1 MISEKRELKYDKI
14 KKKDYAKEDFIMSNQ
29 LTRIEK
35 KKLREKDKGIID
47 FVKMQ
52 NHFFPNLIKE
62 LGKVK
67 DPRKENYTEY
77 TSEEL
82 LYPVILKNSC
92 TIESMRQM
100 TEWFDDANCAS
111 NLGKLIGRKIEN
123 IPHYDTINN
132 FLERLETKEI
142 NKVRIE
148 MLKKLIRSKTFYQA
162 RMAENQWMV
171 ILDGTG
177 LYHFREKHCENC
189 LVKEVTDKE
198 GNKKKVYYHSVLEA
212 KIVMADNIII
222 SLGTEF
228 IENES
233 ENVSKQDCEIKAS
246 KRLLKRIKKEF
257 PRLKICILGDSLYAI
272 ESIIDICKEYDW
284 NYLLRCKEGRQK
296 NLILDY
302 RYVIENGE
310 YGEKKKMLRAE
321 KGTAKYVNHVEEI
334 TGKTFTANIFEYEY
348 EQINKRTNKKNTVKF
363 QWITDIELTNRNI
376 EEMVKCG
383 RKRWK
388 IENEGFNTQKN
399 ILYKI
404 EHLNSKNPNAMKNHY
419 LLTQITDILMQLY
432 LAGTKVL
439 KELKQ
444 AIKNTSS
451 RLLETFRRAIVTD
464 EDVSY
469 IKKYTTVHFT

>member
-1 MISEKRELKYDKI
+1 
-14 KKKDYAKEDFIMSNQ
+14 MSNQ
-29 LTRIEK
+29 LTRTK
-35 KKLREKDKGIID
+35 KKILREKDKGIID
-47 FVKMQ
+47 FAKIQ
-52 NHFFPNLIKE
+52 NHFFPNFIKD
-62 LGKVK
+62 LGNVD
-67 DPRKENYTEY
+67 DPRKEKYTDY

-92 TIESMRQM
+92 TIETMRQM
-100 TEWFDDANCAS
+100 TEWFGDANCAS
-111 NLGKLIGRKIEN
+111 NLEKLMGRKIEN
-123 IPHYDTINN
+123 IAHYDTINN
-132 FLERLETKEI
+132 FLERLDI
-142 NKVRIE
+142 NELSNIKVGMIRS
-148 MLKKLIRSKTFYQA
+148 LIRNKSFYQA
-162 RMAENQWMV
+162 RMPEKQWIV

-177 LYHFREKHCENC
+177 LYHFRERHCENC
-189 LVKEVTDKE
+189 LVKEITDKE
-198 GNKKKVYYHSVLEA
+198 GNKKKIYYHNVLEA
-212 KIVMADNIII
+212 KIILADNIVI

-228 IENES
+228 IENEN
-233 ENVSKQDCEIKAS
+233 EDTPKQDCEINAS
-246 KRLLKRIKKEF
+246 KRLLKRIKEEF
-257 PRLKICILGDSLYAI
+257 PKLNICILGDSLYAV
-272 ESIIDICKEYDW
+272 ESIIDICKNSGW

-296 NLILDY
+296 NLVLDY
-302 RYVIENGE
+302 RYVLESGE
-310 YGEKKKMLRAE
+310 YGEKKNILGEE

-334 TGKTFTANIFEYEY
+334 TGKDFTANIYEYEY
-348 EQINKRTNKKNTVKF
+348 EQIDKKTNKKTIVKF

-388 IENEGFNTQKN
+388 IENKGFNTQKN

-451 RLLETFRRAIVTD
+451 RLLETFRRETVTD

>member
-1 MISEKRELKYDKI
+1 
-14 KKKDYAKEDFIMSNQ
+14 MSNQ
-29 LTRIEK
+29 LTRTK
-35 KKLREKDKGIID
+35 KKILREKDKGIID

-52 NHFFPNLIKE
+52 NHFFPNLIEE
-62 LGKVK
+62 LGNVY
-67 DPRKENYTEY
+67 DPRKENYTDY

-82 LYPVILKNSC
+82 LYQIILKNAC
-92 TIESMRQM
+92 TIETMRQM
-100 TEWFDDANCAS
+100 TEWFGDANCAS

-123 IPHYDTINN
+123 IAHYDTINN
-132 FLERLETKEI
+132 FLERLEI
-142 NKVRIE
+142 NELNNIKVGMVKR
-148 MLKKLIRSKTFYQA
+148 LIRNKSFNQA
-162 RMAENQWMV
+162 RMRDNQWIV

-189 LVKEVTDKE
+189 LVKEITDKE
-198 GNKKKVYYHSVLEA
+198 GNKKKVYYHNVLEA
-212 KIVMADNIII
+212 KIIIAENIVI
-222 SLGTEF
+222 SIGTEF

-233 ENVSKQDCEIKAS
+233 EDVDKQDCEINAS
-246 KRLLKRIKKEF
+246 KRLLKRIKEEF
-257 PRLKICILGDSLYAI
+257 PKLKICILGDSLYAV
-272 ESIIDICKEYDW
+272 ESIIDICKDSGW

-296 NLILDY
+296 NLIMDY
-302 RYVIENGE
+302 RYVLESGE
-310 YGEKKKMLRAE
+310 YGEKKNILAEE

-334 TGKTFTANIFEYEY
+334 TGKDFTANIFEYEY
-348 EQINKRTNKKNTVKF
+348 EQISKRTNKKNTVKF
-363 QWITDIELTNRNI
+363 QWITDIELTNKNI

-404 EHLNSKNPNAMKNHY
+404 EHINSKNPNAMKNHY

-432 LAGTKVL
+432 LAGTKVI

-444 AIKNTSS
+444 TIKNTSS
-451 RLLETFRRAIVTD
+451 RLLETFRRATVTG

>member
-1 MISEKRELKYDKI
+1 M
-14 KKKDYAKEDFIMSNQ
+14 KKKI
-29 LTRIEK
+29 
-35 KKLREKDKGIID
+35 LREKDRGIID

-52 NHFFPNLIKE
+52 YHFFPNLIDD

-67 DPRKENYTEY
+67 DPRKENYTDY

-82 LYPVILKNSC
+82 LYPVLLKNSC

-100 TEWFDDANCAS
+100 TEWFDDANCAT
-111 NLGKLIGRKIEN
+111 NLGKLMGRKIEN

-132 FLERLETKEI
+132 FLERLDMNELNDI
-142 NKVRIE
+142 RVE
-148 MLKKLIRSKTFYQA
+148 MVKRLIRSKTFYQA
-162 RMAENQWMV
+162 RMPEGQWMV

-177 LYHFREKHCENC
+177 LYHFHEKHCDNC
-189 LVKEVTDKE
+189 LIKETTDKE

-212 KIVMADNIII
+212 KIILAEDIII

-233 ENVSKQDCEIKAS
+233 ENVSKQDCEINAS

-257 PRLKICILGDSLYAI
+257 PRLKICILGDSLYAAG
-272 ESIIDICKEYDW
+272 SIIDICKEYDW

-296 NLILDY
+296 TLIQDY

-310 YGEKKKMLRAE
+310 YGEKKNLLGEE

-334 TGKTFTANIFEYEY
+334 TDKDFVANIFEYEY
-348 EQINKRTNKKNTVKF
+348 QKIDEKAMKVTQIKF
-363 QWITDIELTNRNI
+363 LWLTDIELTNRNI
-376 EEMVKCG
+376 EKMVKFG

-388 IENEGFNTQKN
+388 IENEGFNIQKN

-444 AIKNTSS
+444 TIKNTSS
-451 RLLETFRRAIVTD
+451 RLLETFRRATVTD
-464 EDVSY
+464 EDVSD
-469 IKKYTTVHFT
+469 IMKYTTVHFT

>member
-1 MISEKRELKYDKI
+1 
-14 KKKDYAKEDFIMSNQ
+14 MSNQ
-29 LTRIEK
+29 LTRMK
-35 KKLREKDKGIID
+35 KKILREKDKGIID
-47 FVKMQ
+47 FVKIQ
-52 NHFFPNLIKE
+52 NHFFPNFIEKLSN
-62 LGKVK
+62 VD
-67 DPRKENYTEY
+67 DPRKENYTDY
-77 TSEEL
+77 ASEEL
-82 LYPVILKNSC
+82 LYTIILKNSC
-92 TIESMRQM
+92 TIETMRQM
-100 TEWFDDANCAS
+100 TEWFGDANCAS
-111 NLGKLIGRKIEN
+111 NLEKLMGRKIEN
-123 IPHYDTINN
+123 IAHYDTINN
-132 FLERLETKEI
+132 FLERLDTNELSSIKAGMI
-142 NKVRIE
+142 KS
-148 MLKKLIRSKTFYQA
+148 LIRNKSFYQA
-162 RMAENQWMV
+162 RVPGKQWIV

-177 LYHFREKHCENC
+177 LYHFREKHCDNC
-189 LVKEVTDKE
+189 LVKEITDKE
-198 GNKKKVYYHSVLEA
+198 GNKKKIYYHNVLEA
-212 KIVMADNIII
+212 KIVLADNITI
-222 SLGTEF
+222 SFGTEF

-233 ENVSKQDCEIKAS
+233 EDVSKQDCEINAS
-246 KRLLKRIKKEF
+246 KRLLKRIKEEF
-257 PRLKICILGDSLYAI
+257 PKLKICILGDSLYAA
-272 ESIIDICKEYDW
+272 ESIIDICRDSGW

-302 RYVIENGE
+302 KYVIENSE
-310 YGEKKKMLRAE
+310 YGEKKDILGEE

-334 TGKTFTANIFEYEY
+334 TGKNFTANIFEYEY
-348 EQINKRTNKKNTVKF
+348 EQINKKTNIKKIVKF

-419 LLTQITDILMQLY
+419 LLTQISDILMQLY

-451 RLLETFRRAIVTD
+451 RLLETFRRDIVSD

-469 IKKYTTVHFT
+469 IRKYTTVHFV

>member
-1 MISEKRELKYDKI
+1 
-14 KKKDYAKEDFIMSNQ
+14 MSNQ
-29 LTRIEK
+29 LTRTK
-35 KKLREKDKGIID
+35 KKILREKDKGIID

-52 NHFFPNLIKE
+52 NHFFPNLIEE
-62 LGKVK
+62 LGNVY
-67 DPRKENYTEY
+67 DPRKENYTDY

-82 LYPVILKNSC
+82 LYQIILKNAC
-92 TIESMRQM
+92 TIETMRQM
-100 TEWFDDANCAS
+100 TEWFGDANCAS

-123 IPHYDTINN
+123 IAHYDTINN
-132 FLERLETKEI
+132 FLERLEI
-142 NKVRIE
+142 NELNNIKVGMVKR
-148 MLKKLIRSKTFYQA
+148 LIRNKSFNQA
-162 RMAENQWMV
+162 RMRDNQWIV

-189 LVKEVTDKE
+189 LVKEITDKE
-198 GNKKKVYYHSVLEA
+198 GNKKKVYYHNVLEA
-212 KIVMADNIII
+212 KIIIAENIVI
-222 SLGTEF
+222 SIGTEF

-233 ENVSKQDCEIKAS
+233 EDVDKQDCEINAS
-246 KRLLKRIKKEF
+246 KRLLKRIKEEF
-257 PRLKICILGDSLYAI
+257 PKLKICILGDSLYAV
-272 ESIIDICKEYDW
+272 ESIIDICKDSGW

-296 NLILDY
+296 NLIMDY
-302 RYVIENGE
+302 RYVLESGE
-310 YGEKKKMLRAE
+310 YGEKKNILVEE

-334 TGKTFTANIFEYEY
+334 TGKDFTANIFEYEY
-348 EQINKRTNKKNTVKF
+348 EQISKRTNKKNTVKF
-363 QWITDIELTNRNI
+363 QWITDIELTNKNI

-404 EHLNSKNPNAMKNHY
+404 EHINSKNPNAMKNHY

-432 LAGTKVL
+432 LAGTKVI

-444 AIKNTSS
+444 TIKNTSS
-451 RLLETFRRAIVTD
+451 RLLETFRRATVTG

>member
-1 MISEKRELKYDKI
+1 MSNKLTRT
-14 KKKDYAKEDFIMSNQ
+14 KKKI
-29 LTRIEK
+29 
-35 KKLREKDKGIID
+35 LREKDKGIID

-52 NHFFPNLIKE
+52 NHFFPNLIEE
-62 LGKVK
+62 LGNVE
-67 DPRKENYTEY
+67 DPRKENYTDY

-82 LYPVILKNSC
+82 LYQIILKNAC
-92 TIESMRQM
+92 TIETMRQM
-100 TEWFDDANCAS
+100 TEWFGDANCAS

-123 IPHYDTINN
+123 IAHYDTINN
-132 FLERLETKEI
+132 FLERLEI
-142 NKVRIE
+142 NELNNIKVGMVKR
-148 MLKKLIRSKTFYQA
+148 LIRNKSFNQA
-162 RMAENQWMV
+162 RMRDNQWIV

-189 LVKEVTDKE
+189 LVKEITDKE
-198 GNKKKVYYHSVLEA
+198 GNKKKVYYHNVLEA
-212 KIVMADNIII
+212 KIIIAENIVI
-222 SLGTEF
+222 SIGTEF

-233 ENVSKQDCEIKAS
+233 EDVDKQDCEINAS
-246 KRLLKRIKKEF
+246 KRLLKRIKEEF
-257 PRLKICILGDSLYAI
+257 PKLKICILGDSLYAV
-272 ESIIDICKEYDW
+272 ESIIDICKDSGW

-296 NLILDY
+296 NLIMDY
-302 RYVIENGE
+302 RYVLESGE
-310 YGEKKKMLRAE
+310 YGEKKNILVEE

-334 TGKTFTANIFEYEY
+334 TGKDFTANIFEYEY
-348 EQINKRTNKKNTVKF
+348 EQISKRTNKKNTVKF

-404 EHLNSKNPNAMKNHY
+404 EHINSKNPNAMKNHY

-444 AIKNTSS
+444 TIKNTSS
-451 RLLETFRRAIVTD
+451 RLLETFRRATVTG

>member
-1 MISEKRELKYDKI
+1 LKTEKKQLKYDKI
-14 KKKDYAKEDFIMSNQ
+14 NKKVYAKEDFIMSNQ
-29 LTRIEK
+29 LTRMEK
-35 KKLREKDKGIID
+35 RILRENDKGIID

-52 NHFFPNLIKE
+52 NHFFPNLING
-62 LGKVK
+62 LGKVN
-67 DPRKENYTEY
+67 DPRKENYTDY

-92 TIESMRQM
+92 TLESMRQM
-100 TEWFDDANCAS
+100 TEWFEDANCAS
-111 NLGKLIGRKIEN
+111 NLGKLIGRDIEN

-132 FLERLETKEI
+132 FLERLDTNEI
-142 NKVRIE
+142 NKIRVE
-148 MLKKLIRSKTFYQA
+148 MIKKLIRSKTFYKA
-162 RMAENQWMV
+162 RMPEDRWMV

-177 LYHFREKHCENC
+177 LYHFREKHCDNC
-189 LVKEVTDKE
+189 LVKEITDKE

-212 KIVMADNIII
+212 KIVLADNIII

-246 KRLLKRIKKEF
+246 KRLLKRIKEEF
-257 PRLKICILGDSLYAI
+257 PRLKICILGDSLYAA
-272 ESIIDICKEYDW
+272 ESIIDICKKYDW

-296 NLILDY
+296 TLVQDY

-310 YGEKKKMLRAE
+310 NGEKNNLLGEE

-334 TGKTFTANIFEYEY
+334 TGKNFTANIFEYEY
-348 EQINKRTNKKNTVKF
+348 EIIDKKTKEIKKVNF
-363 QWITDIELTNRNI
+363 LWITDIELTDRNI

-469 IKKYTTVHFT
+469 IKKYTTVYFT

>member
-1 MISEKRELKYDKI
+1 
-14 KKKDYAKEDFIMSNQ
+14 MSNQ
-29 LTRIEK
+29 LNRMK
-35 KKLREKDKGIID
+35 KKIFREKDKGIID
-47 FVKMQ
+47 FAKMQ
-52 NHFFPNLIKE
+52 YHFFPNLIDD
-62 LGKVK
+62 LGKVT
-67 DPRKENYTEY
+67 DPRKVNYTDY

-111 NLGKLIGRKIEN
+111 NLRKLMGRKIEN

-132 FLERLETKEI
+132 FLERLDMNELNDI
-142 NKVRIE
+142 RVE
-148 MLKKLIRSKTFYQA
+148 MVKKLIRSKTFYQA
-162 RMAENQWMV
+162 RMPEDQWMV

-177 LYHFREKHCENC
+177 LYHFHEKHCDNC
-189 LVKEVTDKE
+189 LIKETTDNE
-198 GNKKKVYYHSVLEA
+198 GNKKKIYYHSVLEA
-212 KIVMADNIII
+212 KIILAENIII

-233 ENVSKQDCEIKAS
+233 ENVSKQDCELNAS

-257 PRLKICILGDSLYAI
+257 PRLKICILGDSLYAAG
-272 ESIIDICKEYDW
+272 SIINICKENDW

-296 NLILDY
+296 MLIQDY
-302 RYVIENGE
+302 RYVIENGA
-310 YGEKKKMLRAE
+310 YGEKKNLLREE
-321 KGTAKYVNHVEEI
+321 KGAAKYVNHVEEI
-334 TGKTFTANIFEYEY
+334 TDKDFVANIFEYEY
-348 EQINKRTNKKNTVKF
+348 QKIEEKTKKVTQIKF
-363 QWITDIELTNRNI
+363 LWVTDIELTNRNI

-388 IENEGFNTQKN
+388 IENEGFNFQKN

-444 AIKNTSS
+444 TIKNTSS
-451 RLLETFRRAIVTD
+451 RLLETFRRATVTD
-464 EDVSY
+464 EDVSH
-469 IKKYTTVHFT
+469 IMKYTTVHFT

>member
-1 MISEKRELKYDKI
+1 
-14 KKKDYAKEDFIMSNQ
+14 MSNQ
-29 LTRIEK
+29 LTRTK
-35 KKLREKDKGIID
+35 KKILREKDKGIID
-47 FVKMQ
+47 FAKIQ
-52 NHFFPNLIKE
+52 NHFFPNFIKD
-62 LGKVK
+62 LSNVD
-67 DPRKENYTEY
+67 DPRKEKYTDY

-92 TIESMRQM
+92 TIETMRQM
-100 TEWFDDANCAS
+100 TEWFGDANCAP
-111 NLGKLIGRKIEN
+111 NLEKLMGRKIEN
-123 IPHYDTINN
+123 IAHYDTINN
-132 FLERLETKEI
+132 FLERLDI
-142 NKVRIE
+142 NELSNIKVGMIRS
-148 MLKKLIRSKTFYQA
+148 LIRNKSFYQA
-162 RMAENQWMV
+162 RMPEKQWIV

-177 LYHFREKHCENC
+177 LYHFRERHCGNC
-189 LVKEVTDKE
+189 LVKEITDKE
-198 GNKKKVYYHSVLEA
+198 GNKKKIYYHNVLEA
-212 KIVMADNIII
+212 KIILADNIVI

-228 IENES
+228 IENEN
-233 ENVSKQDCEIKAS
+233 EDTPKQDCEINAS
-246 KRLLKRIKKEF
+246 KRLLKRIKEEF
-257 PRLKICILGDSLYAI
+257 PKLNICILGDSLYAV
-272 ESIIDICKEYDW
+272 ESIIDICKDSGW

-296 NLILDY
+296 NLVLDY
-302 RYVIENGE
+302 RYVLESGE
-310 YGEKKKMLRAE
+310 YGEKKNILGEE

-334 TGKTFTANIFEYEY
+334 TGKDFTANIFEYEY

-376 EEMVKCG
+376 EEMAKCG

-388 IENEGFNTQKN
+388 IENEGFNIQKN

-444 AIKNTSS
+444 SIKNTSS

-469 IKKYTTVHFT
+469 IEKYTTVHFV

>member
-1 MISEKRELKYDKI
+1 
-14 KKKDYAKEDFIMSNQ
+14 MSNQ
-29 LTRIEK
+29 LTRTK
-35 KKLREKDKGIID
+35 KKILREKDKGIID

-52 NHFFPNLIKE
+52 NHFFPNLIEE
-62 LGKVK
+62 LGNVY
-67 DPRKENYTEY
+67 DPRKENYTDY

-82 LYPVILKNSC
+82 LYQIILKNAC
-92 TIESMRQM
+92 TIETMRQM
-100 TEWFDDANCAS
+100 TEWFGDANCAS

-123 IPHYDTINN
+123 IAHYDTINN
-132 FLERLETKEI
+132 FLERLEI
-142 NKVRIE
+142 NELNNIKVGMVKR
-148 MLKKLIRSKTFYQA
+148 LIRNKSFNQA
-162 RMAENQWMV
+162 RMRDNQWIV

-189 LVKEVTDKE
+189 LVKEITDRE
-198 GNKKKVYYHSVLEA
+198 GNKKKVYYHNVLEA
-212 KIVMADNIII
+212 KIIIAENIVI
-222 SLGTEF
+222 SIGTEF

-233 ENVSKQDCEIKAS
+233 EDVDKQDCEINAS
-246 KRLLKRIKKEF
+246 KRLLKRIKEEF
-257 PRLKICILGDSLYAI
+257 PKLKICILGDSLYAV
-272 ESIIDICKEYDW
+272 ESIIDICKDSGW

-296 NLILDY
+296 NLIMDY
-302 RYVIENGE
+302 RYVLESGE
-310 YGEKKKMLRAE
+310 YGEKKNILEEE

-334 TGKTFTANIFEYEY
+334 TGKDFTANIFEYEY
-348 EQINKRTNKKNTVKF
+348 EQISKRTNKKNTVKF

-444 AIKNTSS
+444 TIKNTSS
-451 RLLETFRRAIVTD
+451 RLLETFRRATVTG

>member
-1 MISEKRELKYDKI
+1 
-14 KKKDYAKEDFIMSNQ
+14 MSNQ
-29 LTRIEK
+29 LTRTK
-35 KKLREKDKGIID
+35 KKILREKDKGIID

-52 NHFFPNLIKE
+52 NHFFPNLIEE
-62 LGKVK
+62 LGNVY

-82 LYPVILKNSC
+82 LYPIILKNSC
-92 TIESMRQM
+92 TVETMRQM
-100 TEWFDDANCAS
+100 TEWFGDANCAS

-123 IPHYDTINN
+123 IAHYDTINN
-132 FLERLETKEI
+132 FLEKLEISEL
-142 NKVRIE
+142 NNVKVGMVKR
-148 MLKKLIRSKTFYQA
+148 LIRNKSFYQA
-162 RMAENQWMV
+162 RMRENQWIV

-189 LVKEVTDKE
+189 LVKEIIDKE
-198 GNKKKVYYHSVLEA
+198 GNKKKVYYHNVLEA
-212 KIVMADNIII
+212 KIIIAENIVI

-233 ENVSKQDCEIKAS
+233 EDVDKQDCEINAS
-246 KRLLKRIKKEF
+246 KRLLKRIKEEF
-257 PRLKICILGDSLYAI
+257 PKLKICILGDSLYAV
-272 ESIIDICKEYDW
+272 ESIIDICKDSDW

-296 NLILDY
+296 NLIMDY
-302 RYVIENGE
+302 RYVLESGE
-310 YGEKKKMLRAE
+310 YGEKKNILEEE

-334 TGKTFTANIFEYEY
+334 TGKDFTANIFEYEY
-348 EQINKRTNKKNTVKF
+348 EQISKRTNKKNTVKF

>member
-1 MISEKRELKYDKI
+1 MIGEKRELKYDKI
-14 KKKDYAKEDFIMSNQ
+14 KKKVYAKEDFIMSNQ

-233 ENVSKQDCEIKAS
+233 ENVRKQDCEIKAS

-310 YGEKKKMLRAE
+310 YGEKKKILRAE

>member
-1 MISEKRELKYDKI
+1 
-14 KKKDYAKEDFIMSNQ
+14 MSNQ
-29 LTRIEK
+29 LTRTK
-35 KKLREKDKGIID
+35 KKILREKDKGIID

-52 NHFFPNLIKE
+52 NHFFPNLIEE
-62 LGKVK
+62 LGNVY
-67 DPRKENYTEY
+67 DPRKENYTDY

-82 LYPVILKNSC
+82 LYQIILKNAC
-92 TIESMRQM
+92 TIETMRQM
-100 TEWFDDANCAS
+100 TEWFGDANCAS

-123 IPHYDTINN
+123 IAHYDTINN
-132 FLERLETKEI
+132 FLERLEI
-142 NKVRIE
+142 NELNNIKVGMVKR
-148 MLKKLIRSKTFYQA
+148 LIRNKSFNQA
-162 RMAENQWMV
+162 RMRDNQWIV

-189 LVKEVTDKE
+189 LVKEITDRE
-198 GNKKKVYYHSVLEA
+198 GNKKKVYYHNVLEA
-212 KIVMADNIII
+212 KIIIAENIVI
-222 SLGTEF
+222 SIGTEF

-233 ENVSKQDCEIKAS
+233 EDVDKQDCEINAS
-246 KRLLKRIKKEF
+246 KRLLKRIKEEF
-257 PRLKICILGDSLYAI
+257 PKLKICILGDSLYAV
-272 ESIIDICKEYDW
+272 ESIIDICKDSGW

-296 NLILDY
+296 NLIMDY
-302 RYVIENGE
+302 RYVLESGE
-310 YGEKKKMLRAE
+310 YGEKKNILVEE

-334 TGKTFTANIFEYEY
+334 TGKDFTANIFEYEY
-348 EQINKRTNKKNTVKF
+348 EQISKRTNKKNTVKF
-363 QWITDIELTNRNI
+363 QWITDIELTNKNI

-404 EHLNSKNPNAMKNHY
+404 EHINSKNPNAMKNHY

-444 AIKNTSS
+444 TIKNTSS
-451 RLLETFRRAIVTD
+451 RLLETFRRATVTG

>member
-1 MISEKRELKYDKI
+1 
-14 KKKDYAKEDFIMSNQ
+14 MSNQ
-29 LTRIEK
+29 LTRTK
-35 KKLREKDKGIID
+35 KKILREKDKGIID
-47 FVKMQ
+47 FAKIQ
-52 NHFFPNLIKE
+52 NHFFPNFIKD
-62 LGKVK
+62 LGNV
-67 DPRKENYTEY
+67 DEPRKEKYTDY

-92 TIESMRQM
+92 TIETMRQM
-100 TEWFDDANCAS
+100 TEWFGDANCAS
-111 NLGKLIGRKIEN
+111 NLEKLMGRKIEN
-123 IPHYDTINN
+123 IAHYDTINN
-132 FLERLETKEI
+132 FLERLDI
-142 NKVRIE
+142 NELSNIKVGMIRS
-148 MLKKLIRSKTFYQA
+148 LIRNKSFYQA
-162 RMAENQWMV
+162 RMPEKQWIV

-177 LYHFREKHCENC
+177 LYHFRERHCENC
-189 LVKEVTDKE
+189 LVKEITDKE
-198 GNKKKVYYHSVLEA
+198 GNKKKIYYHNVLEA
-212 KIVMADNIII
+212 KIILADNIVI

-228 IENES
+228 IENEN
-233 ENVSKQDCEIKAS
+233 EDTPKQDCEINAS
-246 KRLLKRIKKEF
+246 KRLLKRIKEEF
-257 PRLKICILGDSLYAI
+257 PKLNICILGDSLYAV
-272 ESIIDICKEYDW
+272 ESIIDICKDSGW

-296 NLILDY
+296 NLVLDY
-302 RYVIENGE
+302 RYVLESGE
-310 YGEKKKMLRAE
+310 YGEKKNILGEE

-334 TGKTFTANIFEYEY
+334 TGKDFTANIFEYEY
-348 EQINKRTNKKNTVKF
+348 EQIDKKTNKKTIVKF

-388 IENEGFNTQKN
+388 IENKGFNTQKN

-451 RLLETFRRAIVTD
+451 RLLETFRRETVTD

>member
-1 MISEKRELKYDKI
+1 
-14 KKKDYAKEDFIMSNQ
+14 MSNQ
-29 LTRIEK
+29 LTRTK
-35 KKLREKDKGIID
+35 KKILREKDKGIID

-52 NHFFPNLIKE
+52 NHFFPNLIEE
-62 LGKVK
+62 LGNVY
-67 DPRKENYTEY
+67 DPRKENYTDY

-82 LYPVILKNSC
+82 LYQIILKNAC
-92 TIESMRQM
+92 TIETMRQM
-100 TEWFDDANCAS
+100 TEWFGDANCAS

-123 IPHYDTINN
+123 IAHYDTINN
-132 FLERLETKEI
+132 FLERLEI
-142 NKVRIE
+142 NELNNIKVGMVKR
-148 MLKKLIRSKTFYQA
+148 LIRNKSFNQA
-162 RMAENQWMV
+162 RMRDNQWIV

-189 LVKEVTDKE
+189 LVKEITDRE
-198 GNKKKVYYHSVLEA
+198 GNKKKVYYHNVLEA
-212 KIVMADNIII
+212 KIIIAENIVI
-222 SLGTEF
+222 SIGTEF

-233 ENVSKQDCEIKAS
+233 EDVDKQDCEINAS
-246 KRLLKRIKKEF
+246 KRLLKRIKEEF
-257 PRLKICILGDSLYAI
+257 PKLKICILGDSLYAV
-272 ESIIDICKEYDW
+272 ESIIDICKDSGW

-296 NLILDY
+296 NLIMDY
-302 RYVIENGE
+302 RYVLESGE
-310 YGEKKKMLRAE
+310 YGEKKNILEEE

-334 TGKTFTANIFEYEY
+334 TGKDFTANIFEYEY
-348 EQINKRTNKKNTVKF
+348 EQISKRTNKKNTVKF
-363 QWITDIELTNRNI
+363 QWITDIELTNKNI

-444 AIKNTSS
+444 TIKNTSS
-451 RLLETFRRAIVTD
+451 RLLETFRRATVTG

>member
-1 MISEKRELKYDKI
+1 LISEKRELKYDKI

>member
-1 MISEKRELKYDKI
+1 MSNKLTRT
-14 KKKDYAKEDFIMSNQ
+14 KKKI
-29 LTRIEK
+29 
-35 KKLREKDKGIID
+35 LREKDKGIID

-52 NHFFPNLIKE
+52 NHFFPNLIEE
-62 LGKVK
+62 LGNVY
-67 DPRKENYTEY
+67 DPRKENYTDY

-82 LYPVILKNSC
+82 LYQIILKNAC
-92 TIESMRQM
+92 TIETMRQM
-100 TEWFDDANCAS
+100 TEWFGDANCAS

-123 IPHYDTINN
+123 IAHYDTINN
-132 FLERLETKEI
+132 FLERLEI
-142 NKVRIE
+142 NELNNIKVGMVKR
-148 MLKKLIRSKTFYQA
+148 LIRNKSFNQA
-162 RMAENQWMV
+162 RMRDNQWIV

-189 LVKEVTDKE
+189 LVKEITDRE
-198 GNKKKVYYHSVLEA
+198 GNKKKVYYHNVLEA
-212 KIVMADNIII
+212 KIIIAENIVI
-222 SLGTEF
+222 SIGTEV

-233 ENVSKQDCEIKAS
+233 EDVDKQDCEINAS
-246 KRLLKRIKKEF
+246 KRLLKRIKEEF
-257 PRLKICILGDSLYAI
+257 PKLKICILGDSLYAV
-272 ESIIDICKEYDW
+272 ESIIDICKDSGW

-296 NLILDY
+296 NLIMDY
-302 RYVIENGE
+302 RYVLESGE
-310 YGEKKKMLRAE
+310 YGEKKNILVEE

-334 TGKTFTANIFEYEY
+334 TGKDFTANIFEYEY
-348 EQINKRTNKKNTVKF
+348 EQISKRTNKKNTVKF

-404 EHLNSKNPNAMKNHY
+404 EHINSKNPNAMKNHY

-444 AIKNTSS
+444 TIKNTSS
-451 RLLETFRRAIVTD
+451 RLLETFRRATVTG

>member
-419 LLTQITDILMQLY
+419 LLTQITDIIMQLY

-451 RLLETFRRAIVTD
+451 RLLETFRQAIVTD

>member
-1 MISEKRELKYDKI
+1 
-14 KKKDYAKEDFIMSNQ
+14 MSNQ
-29 LTRIEK
+29 LTRTK
-35 KKLREKDKGIID
+35 KKILREKDKGIID

-52 NHFFPNLIKE
+52 NHFFPNLIEE
-62 LGKVK
+62 LGKGY
-67 DPRKENYTEY
+67 DPRKEIYTEY

-82 LYPVILKNSC
+82 LYPIILKNSC
-92 TIESMRQM
+92 TVETMRQM
-100 TEWFDDANCAS
+100 TEWFGDANCAS

-123 IPHYDTINN
+123 IAHYDTINN
-132 FLERLETKEI
+132 FLEKLEISEL
-142 NKVRIE
+142 NNVKVGMVKR
-148 MLKKLIRSKTFYQA
+148 LIRNKSFYQA
-162 RMAENQWMV
+162 RMRENQWIV

-189 LVKEVTDKE
+189 LVKEIIDKE
-198 GNKKKVYYHSVLEA
+198 GNKKKVYYHNVLEA
-212 KIVMADNIII
+212 KIIIAENIVI

-233 ENVSKQDCEIKAS
+233 EDVDKQDCEINAS
-246 KRLLKRIKKEF
+246 KRLLKRIKEEF
-257 PRLKICILGDSLYAI
+257 PKLKICILGDSLYAV
-272 ESIIDICKEYDW
+272 ESIIDICKDSDW

-296 NLILDY
+296 SLIMDY
-302 RYVIENGE
+302 RYVLESGE
-310 YGEKKKMLRAE
+310 YGEKKNILEEE

-334 TGKTFTANIFEYEY
+334 TGKDFTANIFEYEY
-348 EQINKRTNKKNTVKF
+348 EQISKRTNKKNTVKF

>member
-1 MISEKRELKYDKI
+1 
-14 KKKDYAKEDFIMSNQ
+14 MSNQ
-29 LTRIEK
+29 LTRTK
-35 KKLREKDKGIID
+35 KKILREKDKGIID

-52 NHFFPNLIKE
+52 NHFFPNLIEE
-62 LGKVK
+62 LGNVY
-67 DPRKENYTEY
+67 DPRKENYTDY

-82 LYPVILKNSC
+82 LYQIILKNAC
-92 TIESMRQM
+92 TIETMRQM
-100 TEWFDDANCAS
+100 TEWFGDANCAS

-123 IPHYDTINN
+123 IAHYDTINN
-132 FLERLETKEI
+132 FLERLEI
-142 NKVRIE
+142 NELNNIKVGMVKR
-148 MLKKLIRSKTFYQA
+148 LIRNKSFNQA
-162 RMAENQWMV
+162 RMRDNQWIV

-189 LVKEVTDKE
+189 LVKEITDKE
-198 GNKKKVYYHSVLEA
+198 GNKKKVYYHNVLEA
-212 KIVMADNIII
+212 KIIIAENIVI
-222 SLGTEF
+222 SIGTEF

-233 ENVSKQDCEIKAS
+233 EDVDKQDCEINAS
-246 KRLLKRIKKEF
+246 KRLLKRIKEEF
-257 PRLKICILGDSLYAI
+257 PKLKICILGDSLYAV
-272 ESIIDICKEYDW
+272 ESIIDICKDSGW

-296 NLILDY
+296 NLIMDY
-302 RYVIENGE
+302 RYVLESGE
-310 YGEKKKMLRAE
+310 YGEKKNILAEE

-334 TGKTFTANIFEYEY
+334 TGKDFTANIFEYEY
-348 EQINKRTNKKNTVKF
+348 EQISKRTNKKNTVKF

-404 EHLNSKNPNAMKNHY
+404 EHINSKNPNAMKNHY

-432 LAGTKVL
+432 LAGTKVI

-444 AIKNTSS
+444 TIKNTSS
-451 RLLETFRRAIVTD
+451 RLLETFRRATVTG

>member
-1 MISEKRELKYDKI
+1 
-14 KKKDYAKEDFIMSNQ
+14 MSNQ
-29 LTRIEK
+29 LTRTK
-35 KKLREKDKGIID
+35 KKILREKDKGIID

-52 NHFFPNLIKE
+52 NHFFPNLIEE
-62 LGKVK
+62 LGNVY
-67 DPRKENYTEY
+67 DPRKENYTDY

-82 LYPVILKNSC
+82 LYQIILKNAC
-92 TIESMRQM
+92 TIETMRQM
-100 TEWFDDANCAS
+100 TEWFGDANCAS

-123 IPHYDTINN
+123 IAHYDTINN
-132 FLERLETKEI
+132 FLERLEI
-142 NKVRIE
+142 NELNNIKVGMVKR
-148 MLKKLIRSKTFYQA
+148 LIRNKSFNQA
-162 RMAENQWMV
+162 RMRDNQWIV

-189 LVKEVTDKE
+189 LVKEITDRE
-198 GNKKKVYYHSVLEA
+198 GNKKKVYYHNVLEA
-212 KIVMADNIII
+212 KIIIAENIVI
-222 SLGTEF
+222 SIGTEF

-233 ENVSKQDCEIKAS
+233 EDVDKQDCEINAS
-246 KRLLKRIKKEF
+246 KRLLKRIKEEF
-257 PRLKICILGDSLYAI
+257 PKLKICILGDSLYAV
-272 ESIIDICKEYDW
+272 ESIIDICKDSGW

-296 NLILDY
+296 NLIMDY
-302 RYVIENGE
+302 RYVLESGE
-310 YGEKKKMLRAE
+310 YGEKKNILVEE

-334 TGKTFTANIFEYEY
+334 TGKDFTANIFEYEY
-348 EQINKRTNKKNTVKF
+348 EQISKRTNKKNTVKF

-444 AIKNTSS
+444 TIKNTSS
-451 RLLETFRRAIVTD
+451 RLLETFRRATVTG